1 MGETTAFVLSPN
13 PLLVFPKNSSDT
25 ALHQTATKSNIE
37 WKFCQFHLQIDTA
50 IIFLGCCWM
59 PLLYKDTQGH
69 FIKVAITCLRVLVSV
84 CACVWEYCL
93 WVVFLR
99 TKITLTGWQGLF
111 CFIKAAIWHWQN
123 YIPPCCYKKNNCTIT
138 TKAFTLSAVA
148 TPVYISKASILSEVL
163 LYISM
168 LGYISAI
175 SLSTPLISNTDLFQP
190 PLNCHL
196 LPFITVKYLHQCRW
210 IIKHRP
216 KNSTLCSK
224 HANPAS
230 PLFSSFF

>member
-1 MGETTAFVLSPN
+1 
-13 PLLVFPKNSSDT
+13 
-25 ALHQTATKSNIE
+25 
-37 WKFCQFHLQIDTA
+37 
-50 IIFLGCCWM
+50 M

-123 YIPPCCYKKNNCTIT
+123 YIPPCCYKNNNCTIT

-230 PLFSSFF
+230 PLFSSFFKFFNLWIDNVLFSFLQDFMLCGVSRI